1 MYLKKYDLDR
11 VSDKVANR
19 LLELS
24 TDKPPEMVGIYNRRT
39 DEGIDILSLVPSFK
53 LVIVNSGD
61 MYLSYNGRFA
71 VVLHPQKV
79 QHLLLE
85 TQWIDPNVKLP
96 KDMYE
101 KVIVKYLDGGNIFII
116 TGFIW
121 KSNEKYFG
129 VGNVEDELF
138 NTEYDNKTILGWLP
152 SDNVVM

>member
-1 MYLKKYDLDR
+1 MYLKKYVLSEKV
-11 VSDKVANR
+11 VSDEILRKMFYLVYGGIKIDKIDRCERSIRIYSSIDNSDMTIWGFGSIYISDDLNCHIINASVFGT
-19 LLELS
+19 LL
-24 TDKPPEMVGIYNRRT
+24 G
-39 DEGIDILSLVPSFK
+39 
-53 LVIVNSGD
+53 
-61 MYLSYNGRFA
+61 
-71 VVLHPQKV
+71 
-79 QHLLLE
+79 

-121 KSNEKYFG
+121 KSNEKHFG